1 MKMLLDKINQYYTE
15 KLKQHG
21 SSPLGVDWNG
31 IDSQRL
37 RFNQVCKIL
46 EKEDKSFSVT
56 DLGCGY
62 GALLEFLEESY
73 EDFTYFGVDISSAM
87 IEAAKQRYQDKK
99 NVEFTTAFCQNIK
112 TDYVVASGVFNVKL
126 ENKDDDWIQYITSIL
141 DVMDNS
147 SIKGFSFNCLT
158 SYSDKE
164 KMRQYLYY
172 ADPCFL
178 FDFCKKR
185 YSKYVSLIHDY
196 QLYEFAILVRKDI
209 SLAKS

>member
-62 GALLEFLEESY
+62 GALLEFLEEFY

-99 NVEFTTAFCQNIK
+99 NVEFTTAFCPNIK

-196 QLYEFAILVRKDI
+196 QLYEFTILVRKDI